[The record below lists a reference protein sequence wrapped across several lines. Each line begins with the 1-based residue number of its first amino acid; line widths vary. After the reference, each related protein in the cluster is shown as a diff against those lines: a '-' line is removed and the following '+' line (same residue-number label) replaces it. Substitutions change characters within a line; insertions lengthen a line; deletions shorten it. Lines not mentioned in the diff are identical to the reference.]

1 MSLVIHRKLL
11 LTALICLLLYQVGT
25 WITVVAGAVWGA
37 GAALIVAIVS
47 YFCARLA
54 KRGAN
59 STLWFILPTLLFT
72 GVPLCITVW
81 RLFTTEADWMDAGLD
96 LVPLLVGFVVPVT
109 LLSVVYLDLRKKTLL
124 ADARSQ

>member
-81 RLFTTEADWMDAGLD
+81 RLFNTEADWMDAGLD